1 MRRLDSQAVVHFR
14 VDFMVDIGGVAL
26 GLFLMY
32 GILTEYLLLLLLYS
46 IFASSNHM
54 GCENSQLVENLPVR
68 LS

>member
-1 MRRLDSQAVVHFR
+1 MRRFDSQTVMHFR
-14 VDFMVDIGGVAL
+14 VDFMVDIGGVAV

-32 GILTEYLLLLLLYS
+32 GILAEYLLLLLLYS

-54 GCENSQLVENLPVR
+54 GCENSQLIENLPVG